1 MSDFY
6 SEFDCLCP
14 PKFSGEL
21 DAFGRPI
28 PKIFSELR
36 IDVFETFANYRPFAH
51 WQTGQGD
58 DMGMML
64 LDWIA
69 YLWDNLSFYNN
80 EWMREQHLLT
90 ASQESSLRQL
100 ALLTGYTPRPNL
112 ASTARLV
119 ALTNAKA
126 PFFVGPALGVTS
138 EGGDTHG
145 ALPFETIDDA
155 FMDPALSSMTAI
167 MPRETSFDPDFVAIG
182 SALRNLR
189 TDEPVMFT
197 NGTISAAAM
206 LQEIK
211 NEKFPSGESYAELV
225 LDRQLN
231 EFDGNELDTISV
243 FSFANELTAKSIGT
257 EGDSDTLAIAVPGLT
272 KLKIPGVQPGYD
284 ENQSVAI
291 INEATGTLLL
301 TSIDSVEYINEK
313 LVPGD
318 ELVPGN
324 DPVFAPYTVIG
335 ILATLYDAD
344 QVKIFSRPLRGA
356 RLVGAPKTY
365 ATLAEFD
372 GKISV
377 VEKFLGENTSY
388 SGEFVVTDGQE
399 QAVLIEASLDV
410 HPHNHRAALNLT
422 EIEHEALLLKA
433 PLTLHGNFLDVD
445 QGKTVVETLGS
456 ATGRRYQQFR
466 LGQKPLTYLRQN
478 ETDPAPA
485 IELFVNN
492 VPWTYAPHL
501 LGVGEDDWVYTLKL
515 AEDGQATLILGGAP
529 KAGQKNVIVRYR
541 HNTTGENPGPRTIN
555 KPAGKIDGISKVFNP
570 FAALG
575 GLQGDTVEDLRFVL
589 PAQISANDR
598 CVSADDYSV
607 HALNF
612 GALSAN
618 TRGYWNA
625 YRKQWA
631 VETMV
636 IFDGGLDARL
646 AKQLRA
652 YLLAHAPEASL
663 VDVVEALPIDG
674 TIDLT
679 VRVEDDAVEA
689 AVERAIEAHYF
700 DTYKGQL
707 SLRQITIGH
716 AYNRA
721 ELLGPLDSIPGLR
734 RVERMA
740 LDGSEFTNAFPITPG
755 SYLRATLN
763 LEVLR

>member
-14 PKFSGEL
+14 PKVSGEL
-21 DAFGRPI
+21 DAFGRPL

-36 IDVFETFANYRPFAH
+36 VDVFETFANYRPFAH

-58 DMGMML
+58 DIGMML

-90 ASQESSLRQL
+90 ASRESSLRQL
-100 ALLTGYTPRPNL
+100 AFLTGYTPRPNL
-112 ASTARLV
+112 AATARLV
-119 ALTNAKA
+119 AITDAKT
-126 PFFVGPALGVTS
+126 PFIVGASLGITS

-145 ALPFETIDDA
+145 ALPFETIGDA
-155 FMDPALSSMTAI
+155 YMDPALSSMTAI

-182 SALRNLR
+182 STLRNLR

-197 NGTISAAAM
+197 NGTIFGAAM

-225 LDRQLN
+225 LDRPLN
-231 EFDGNELDTISV
+231 EFDGNALDTISV
-243 FSFANELTAKSIGT
+243 FSFSNDLTATSNGT
-257 EGDSDTLAIAVPGLT
+257 ETWQDILGKIWTVT
-272 KLKIPGVQPGYD
+272 KLEIPGMQPGYHKG
-284 ENQSVAI
+284 QTLVV
-291 INEATGTLLL
+291 INEATGTLSL
-301 TSIDSVEYINEK
+301 TNIVDSVKYINEEI
-313 LVPGD
+313 VSGD
-318 ELVPGN
+318 A
-324 DPVFAPYTVIG
+324 PVFMPKTVIS
-335 ILATLYDAD
+335 ILATLNAAD
-344 QVKIFSRPLRGA
+344 QVRIFSRPLRGA
-356 RLVGAPKTY
+356 RLIGAPKTY
-365 ATLAEFD
+365 ATLAEFN

-388 SGEFVVTDGQE
+388 SGKFVVTDAQE
-399 QAVLIEASLDV
+399 QAVLIKASLDV
-410 HPHNHRAALNLT
+410 HPHNQRASLNLT
-422 EIEHEALLLKA
+422 EIEDDALMLKA

-445 QGKTVVETLGS
+445 QGKMVVETLGN

-501 LGVGEDDWVYTLKL
+501 LGVAEEDNVYTLKL
-515 AEDGQATLILGGAP
+515 TEDGQATLILGGAP
-529 KAGQKNVIVRYR
+529 KAGQRNVVVRYR
-541 HNTTGENPGPRTIN
+541 HNTTGENPGPRTIK
-555 KPAGKIDGISKVFNP
+555 KPAGKISGVSKVFNP

-589 PAQISANDR
+589 PARISANDR
-598 CVSADDYSV
+598 CVSADDYSLY
-607 HALNF
+607 ALNF

-631 VETMV
+631 IETMV
-636 IFDGGLDARL
+636 IFDGGLDAQL
-646 AKQLRA
+646 AEQLRA

-663 VDVVEALPIDG
+663 VGVVEALPING

-679 VRVEDDAVEA
+679 VRVEYDAVEA
-689 AVERAIEAHYF
+689 DVERAIESHYF

-721 ELLGPLDSIPGLR
+721 ELLGPLDAIPGLF

-740 LDGSEFTNAFPITPG
+740 LDGSEFTDAFPITAG
-755 SYLRATLN
+755 TYLRASLN